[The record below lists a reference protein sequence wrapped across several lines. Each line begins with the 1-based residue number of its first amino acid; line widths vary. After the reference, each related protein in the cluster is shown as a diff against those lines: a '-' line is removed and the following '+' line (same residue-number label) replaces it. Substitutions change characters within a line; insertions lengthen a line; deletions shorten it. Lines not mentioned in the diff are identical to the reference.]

1 MNQGSQTASLLL
13 LVLPLVLIGFM
24 LWSARRRQKTMAEFS
39 ASLQVGDEIFTTSG
53 ILGRIT
59 ELDTDR
65 VRLEVAPGTVLT
77 LDRRAVGMK
86 AEPAGPAGP
95 TGPVDDQAGQ
105 G

>member
-24 LWSARRRQKTMAEFS
+24 LWSARKRQRTMAEFS
-39 ASLQVGDEIFTTSG
+39 ASLQVGDEVFTTSG

-59 ELDTDR
+59 ELDSDR

-77 LDRRAVGMK
+77 LDRRAIGMK
-86 AEPAGPAGP
+86 AEPTGSP
-95 TGPVDDQAGQ
+95 GPVADQDGRD
-105 G
+105 